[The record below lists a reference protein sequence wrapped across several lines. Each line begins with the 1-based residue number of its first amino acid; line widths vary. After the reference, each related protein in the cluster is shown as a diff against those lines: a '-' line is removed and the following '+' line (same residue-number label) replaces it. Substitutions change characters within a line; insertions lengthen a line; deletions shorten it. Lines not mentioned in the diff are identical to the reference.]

1 MPPICDGNSAGA
13 LSTSSRRCRKGA
25 GLVETQKFLGRTP
38 EDNQAW
44 DEVQA
49 YLKKNPTGFLGGPV
63 PDLPPGAAM
72 EDLNPPPTFLA
83 SLDAPM
89 DGFAT
94 DSAAFFG
101 NGGVGRPS
109 GLSTKLNGDL
119 GSTGP
124 ASALLLERHLTLR
137 PQESRTLCF
146 LYGYAPQG
154 FQIGDLVSK
163 YSVDPAVCVGALQCS
178 LEKRWTPIHR
188 SRRALGGKGNLLA

>member
-1 MPPICDGNSAGA
+1 
-13 LSTSSRRCRKGA
+13 
-25 GLVETQKFLGRTP
+25 
-38 EDNQAW
+38 
-44 DEVQA
+44 
-49 YLKKNPTGFLGGPV
+49 
-63 PDLPPGAAM
+63 M

-83 SLDAPM
+83 SLDVPM

-109 GLSTKLNGDL
+109 GLLTKLNGDL

-163 YSVDPAVCVGALQCS
+163 YSVDPAGVWARSSAAWKNDGPDSPFPPS
-178 LEKRWTPIHR
+178 LGWKGKPPGITITCAATSPTTVFFANAFFRKATSTNTSSGFRARAAIRCNMLCLSSSATQRWHAESFATP
-188 SRRALGGKGNLLA
+188 